1 MCGHGVH
8 LVRACAGA
16 VAHVGAGDT
25 LVCVG
30 GLLDGNLLL
39 VALAG
44 AAADGEEPEEAGSER
59 EGDSEPEHG
68 KHLFSHASLVVSV
81 GAGWLPS
88 SLFQKDA

>member
-1 MCGHGVH
+1 M
-8 LVRACAGA
+8 
-16 VAHVGAGDT
+16 AHVGAGDT

-30 GLLDGNLLL
+30 GLLDRNLLL

-68 KHLFSHASLVVSV
+68 KHLFSHAGLDVVGFHDCLENADEGRVEEGDGKS
-81 GAGWLPS
+81 GGECEG
-88 SLFQKDA
+88 